1 MSTFTDS
8 YTSCITALESQEL
21 VKSFRL
27 LRNLIQETGD
37 WSLVQ
42 DLENITRNYTLLLE
56 YFQKGMNDP
65 KRKELHTGFI
75 KQCLTLADKAKNAYQ
90 SSHSLSEYAARLK
103 KYRGDWNLQE
113 ILEQAI
119 RLQRQTLF
127 LRMSQDETSLEAE
140 KKYEEALEELFHQVW
155 TSPLWE
161 ESVAE
166 YARKHLFSPDT
177 DKEIKLVLL
186 SATTLGTL
194 YLFDENKISV
204 LVKAYKHEDTEIRE
218 RAFIGLVLTM
228 MVFGNRMKF
237 YPTLHNSILSLR
249 KDTSFTEDLR
259 SLQIL
264 LLNIEN
270 TPNIRKKITEEIL
283 PSIYN
288 SQLHNINIEE
298 YINEDE
304 QEDEQETDPVIK
316 NLKSRIQDL
325 YEMQKD
331 NIDMSY
337 FTFSHLKSFP
347 FFLKTSNWFLP
358 FRPDRSEVEAFLPSL
373 EPLVS
378 IVSKSQNL
386 CDSDLYSLCFFL
398 HTLPAPAKES
408 ITSNIKIQ
416 LGEKDLSNVFVGEE
430 RQSRITTQKKY
441 LENCVRY
448 FQLFGNKNDFVN
460 PFHLDKLLFS
470 YPFIAELIQDETI
483 LTHAAVYAHKH
494 NMHQAV
500 IRIYGFIDQNFT
512 LKLEDFQL
520 YGFHLQKSRNY
531 EKAILCYEKASI
543 IDPGSAW
550 TLYHLGICYIK
561 TGKIQ
566 KAVPIF
572 TQLTHNFPENRSY
585 IWHYGE
591 CLYLQG
597 KYRKAI
603 SQFKKLEYLEE
614 DSVRAI
620 QAIAYCSLMDFD
632 IEHSNLYYTRLS
644 SLRMTQEDYRNA
656 GHAAWCSGNLSRAIE
671 LYRKACGKEYFLFSG
686 KERFLLETHGIETD
700 DLLIMQDIVNSEE

>member
-1 MSTFTDS
+1 
-8 YTSCITALESQEL
+8 
-21 VKSFRL
+21 
-27 LRNLIQETGD
+27 
-37 WSLVQ
+37 
-42 DLENITRNYTLLLE
+42 
-56 YFQKGMNDP
+56 MNDP
-65 KRKELHTGFI
+65 ERKELHAGFTR
-75 KQCLTLADKAKNAYQ
+75 QCLTLADKAKDTYQ
-90 SSHSLSEYAARLK
+90 SSHSLSEYTAQQKRN
-103 KYRGDWNLQE
+103 RDNGSMQE
-113 ILEQAI
+113 ILEQVI

-127 LRMSQDETSLEAE
+127 LSMSRDETSPETE
-140 KKYEEALEELFHQVW
+140 KKYEEALEKLFHWIW
-155 TSPLWE
+155 TSSLWE
-161 ESVAE
+161 ESTAE
-166 YARKHLFSPDT
+166 YAQRHIFSPDT
-177 DKEIKLVLL
+177 EKEIKLVLL

-204 LVKAYKHEDTEIRE
+204 LVEAYEHEDTEIRE
-218 RAFIGLVLTM
+218 RAFIGLVLTLM
-228 MVFGNRMKF
+228 IFGNRIKF
-237 YPTLHNSILSLR
+237 YPALHNSILSLR
-249 KDTSFTEDLR
+249 KNPSFTEDLR

-264 LLNIEN
+264 MLNIEN
-270 TPNIRKKITEEIL
+270 TPNIQKKISEEIL

-298 YINEDE
+298 YLNEDG
-304 QEDEQETDPVIK
+304 QEDIPETNPVIK
-316 NLKSRIQDL
+316 NLKSKIQDL

-358 FRPDRSEVEAFLPSL
+358 FRPDRSEIGTFLSDL

-378 IVSKSQNL
+378 IISKSHNL

-398 HTLPAPAKES
+398 HTLPAPAKGS
-408 ITSNIKIQ
+408 ITDNLKTQ
-416 LGEKDLSNVFVGEE
+416 LGEKDLANVFVGEE
-430 RQSRITTQKKY
+430 RQSRITTQRKY

-448 FQLFGNKNDFVN
+448 FKLFGNKSDFVN
-460 PFHLDKLLFS
+460 PFRLEKLLFT

-494 NMHQAV
+494 DMHQAV
-500 IRIYGFIDQNFT
+500 IRIYEFIDKNFT

-520 YGFHLQKSRNY
+520 YGFHLQKNRNY

-543 IDPGSAW
+543 IDPSSAW
-550 TLYHLGICYIK
+550 TLYHLGNCYIK
-561 TGKIQ
+561 TGNIQ

-572 TQLTHNFPENRSY
+572 TKLTHDFPENKSY
-585 IWHYGE
+585 IRHYGE

-603 SQFKKLEYLEE
+603 SLFKKLEYLEE
-614 DSVRAI
+614 DSARAI
-620 QAIAYCSLMDFD
+620 QAIAYCSLMDFN
-632 IEHSNLYYTRLS
+632 IEQANLYYAKLS
-644 SLRMTQEDYRNA
+644 SLKMTQEDYRNA
-656 GHAAWCSGNLSRAIE
+656 GHAAWCSGNLSQAIE

-700 DLLIMQDIVNSEE
+700 DLLIMQDIVNSEH